1 MDPNPSGLL
10 DRALGGDPEAVRYM
24 GRFDHAALLEAQA
37 AAGRPLIV
45 TREATV
51 IVLRGLLDHRFT
63 PAVVQSW
70 ASFMRRGY
78 IARPE
83 VCLPIQP
90 LEIEFDNTCEDA
102 ISETV
107 SRLDEIGDVVDGEV
121 TSSEIL
127 DLLQL
132 LGEP

>member
-1 MDPNPSGLL
+1 MS
-10 DRALGGDPEAVRYM
+10 
-24 GRFDHAALLEAQA
+24 RFDHAALLEAQ

-63 PAVVQSW
+63 PPVVQSW
-70 ASFMRRGY
+70 ASLIRRGY

-83 VCLPIQP
+83 VSLPIQP
-90 LEIEFDNTCEDA
+90 LEIEFDDTCEDA

-121 TSSEIL
+121 NSSEIL